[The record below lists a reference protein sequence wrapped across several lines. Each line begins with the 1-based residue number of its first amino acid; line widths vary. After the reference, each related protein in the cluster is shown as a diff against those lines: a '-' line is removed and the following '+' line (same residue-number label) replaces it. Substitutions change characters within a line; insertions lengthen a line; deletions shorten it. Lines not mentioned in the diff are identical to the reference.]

1 MKKFAVPVATAAAGL
16 AVGLLFG
23 SGVLHAQQT
32 PAPAPSMAPPISKVA
47 PIGGTIQ
54 VERLTDTTF
63 VVVKDVGDEAVV
75 TLFSTQDGIV
85 QKKHS
90 GRFFY

>member
-1 MKKFAVPVATAAAGL
+1 MKSIALPAATAATGL

-32 PAPAPSMAPPISKVA
+32 PAPAPSMAPISHVA

>member
-1 MKKFAVPVATAAAGL
+1 MKKLALPAATAAAGL

-23 SGVLHAQQT
+23 SGLLHAQQT
-32 PAPAPSMAPPISKVA
+32 PAPAPSTAPILPHAS